1 MSPQKSA
8 QDQKEERPIAVY
20 GAMAANATIAVAKG
34 VAAFF
39 TGSSAMF
46 SECVHSVVDTAN
58 EGLLLFG
65 LHRAKQPPDAHH
77 PFGYGK
83 ELYFWSLIVAIV
95 LFGIG
100 GGISFFEGVTHVT
113 GHVREGA
120 ASPLWNYAVIAIALV
135 AEGVSWAIALR
146 ELLPTIKT
154 QGVVRAIRET
164 KDPTV
169 VTVLLEDSAAL
180 LGLLFALVGVLLTQ
194 ITGNP
199 VFDGIA
205 SILIGVTLTSVS
217 AFLAFESR
225 SLLIGE
231 TADPAVVAGIREIA
245 GREPEVVTAGQ
256 PLTMHFGPHDVLL
269 NLDVRFRPELSSEQV
284 MAAVDRL
291 EQAIRSRYPE
301 IRRIYI
307 EAESL
312 RRDGSKPPPP
322 AAPLGNSG

>member
-1 MSPQKSA
+1 MSRDEADHGKK
-8 QDQKEERPIAVY
+8 KEKPIAVY
-20 GAMAANATIAVAKG
+20 GAMAGNAIIAVAKG

-46 SECVHSVVDTAN
+46 SECVHSLVDTAN
-58 EGLLLFG
+58 EGLLLLG
-65 LHRAKQPPDAHH
+65 LHRAKRRPDAHH

-113 GHVREGA
+113 GHVSESS
-120 ASPLWNYAVIAIALV
+120 ASPAWNYAVIGIALV
-135 AEGVSWAIALR
+135 SEGTSWTIALR
-146 ELLPTIKT
+146 ELLPAFKA
-154 QGVVRAIRET
+154 QGVLSALRGT

-180 LGLLFALVGVLLTQ
+180 LGLLFAFLGVLLSQ
-194 ITGNP
+194 LTGSP
-199 VFDGIA
+199 IFDGVA
-205 SILIGVTLTSVS
+205 SMLIGLTLASVS

-245 GREPEVVTAGQ
+245 AEDSDVAIVGR
-256 PLTMHFGPHDVLL
+256 PLTMHFGPSEVLL
-269 NLDVRFRPELSSEQV
+269 NLDVRFRPELSSERIMSV
-284 MAAVDRL
+284 IDRL
-291 EQAIRSRYPE
+291 EQAIRGRYPE
-301 IRRIYI
+301 IRRIFI

-312 RRDGSKPPPP
+312 RRDGSKPPAGTP
-322 AAPLGNSG
+322 ARG

>member
-1 MSPQKSA
+1 MSPRKA
-8 QDQKEERPIAVY
+8 VHAKEEKPIAVY
-20 GAMAANATIAVAKG
+20 GAMAGNATIAAAKG

-46 SECVHSVVDTAN
+46 SECVHSLVDTAN

-65 LHRAKQPPDAHH
+65 MHRARRRPDAQH

-113 GHVREGA
+113 GHVSEGA

-135 AEGVSWAIALR
+135 AEGTSWGIALH
-146 ELLPTIKT
+146 ELLPKLKARGVLSTI
-154 QGVVRAIRET
+154 RDA

-180 LGLLFALVGVLLTQ
+180 IGLLFAFLGVLLTEV
-194 ITGNP
+194 TGSP
-199 VFDGIA
+199 VYDGIA
-205 SILIGVTLTSVS
+205 SMLIGLTLAGV
-217 AFLAFESR
+217 AALLAYESR

-231 TADPAVVAGIREIA
+231 TADPAVVAGIREVTNEDPDVAIA
-245 GREPEVVTAGQ
+245 GE
-256 PLTMHFGPHDVLL
+256 PLTMHFGPNDILL
-269 NLDVRFRPELSSEQV
+269 NLDVRFRPGLSSEQIMSV
-284 MAAVDRL
+284 VDRL
-291 EQAIRSRYPE
+291 ERAIRGRYPE
-301 IRRIYI
+301 IRRIFI

-312 RRDGSKPPPP
+312 RRDGSKPPMR
-322 AAPLGNSG
+322 

>member
-1 MSPQKSA
+1 
-8 QDQKEERPIAVY
+8 
-20 GAMAANATIAVAKG
+20 
-34 VAAFF
+34 
-39 TGSSAMF
+39 
-46 SECVHSVVDTAN
+46 
-58 EGLLLFG
+58 
-65 LHRAKQPPDAHH
+65 
-77 PFGYGK
+77 
-83 ELYFWSLIVAIV
+83 
-95 LFGIG
+95 
-100 GGISFFEGVTHVT
+100 
-113 GHVREGA
+113 
-120 ASPLWNYAVIAIALV
+120 
-135 AEGVSWAIALR
+135 
-146 ELLPTIKT
+146 LPTIKT

-180 LGLLFALVGVLLTQ
+180 LGLLFALVGVLLSQ
-194 ITGNP
+194 ITGSP

-205 SILIGVTLTSVS
+205 SILIGVTLASVS

-245 GREPEVVTAGQ
+245 GKDPEVAIAGQ
-256 PLTMHFGPHDVLL
+256 PLTMHFGPHEVLL

-291 EQAIRSRYPE
+291 EQMIRNQYPE
-301 IRRIYI
+301 IRRIFI

-322 AAPLGNSG
+322 SAPLGSSG